1 MENNMNILVAVDGSP
16 CADRATKKAAEL
28 AERCSGKL
36 HILYVSYFDRK
47 TDTNAVPWLPD
58 NVAGQ
63 TAPTAD
69 EILAHAKEIVPPDLA
84 VEFHEKS
91 GAPTREIV
99 RMAKKIGA
107 DLIVVGGRG
116 LGALEG
122 FFLGSVSQGV
132 IEDAECAVMVVK

>member
-1 MENNMNILVAVDGSP
+1 MARPAPTEPPKRQRSSP
-16 CADRATKKAAEL
+16 SAA
-28 AERCSGKL
+28 AASCTSSMYPISTARRTP
-36 HILYVSYFDRK
+36 I
-47 TDTNAVPWLPD
+47 AVPWLPD

-69 EILAHAKEIVPPDLA
+69 EILAHAKEIVPPNLA

-132 IEDAECAVMVVK
+132 IEDAECAVMVGKITRGGREHGI